1 MTHLHVPIQYQTPME
16 VMGFCA
22 QWAAGFCAV
31 PVENIAI
38 DLKASRLLVHDRP
51 HDDPNAKVTRIL
63 RSSRT
68 GSGLW
73 FEVEDGEVVGMADMP
88 PKWWVPRG

>member
-1 MTHLHVPIQYQTPME
+1 MTHVQVPTQYQTPME

-22 QWAAGFCAV
+22 HWAAGFCGV
-31 PVENIAI
+31 PTENIAI
-38 DLKASRLLVHDRP
+38 DHKGARLIVHDRP
-51 HDDPNAKVTRIL
+51 HDDPDAKVTRIL
-63 RSSRT
+63 RASRT

-73 FEVEDGEVVGMADMP
+73 FEVEDGDVVGMVDM